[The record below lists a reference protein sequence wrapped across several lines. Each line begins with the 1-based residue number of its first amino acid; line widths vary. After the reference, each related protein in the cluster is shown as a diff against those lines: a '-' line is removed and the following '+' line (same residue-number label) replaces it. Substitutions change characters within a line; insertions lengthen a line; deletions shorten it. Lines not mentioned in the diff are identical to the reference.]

1 MPSIGPRPWTSWASI
16 GLLVVASP
24 LLLAV
29 AWFVLVDWPWDVA
42 IGFAAVFSG
51 HDVVQTADAEET
63 GVSLLLV
70 LVAVGAISW
79 LLHVRPPERLVW
91 RLSLYGLLLVVPI
104 VAILGI
110 ATEYG
115 LQAVL
120 ATRGYQYCT
129 YHVISTDKGGNGT
142 YVYTRS
148 DRPSLCAATKTVF
161 PPGTMVP
168 GRRQSF
174 DLPDS

>member
-1 MPSIGPRPWTSWASI
+1 MPSIGPRPRTSWASI

-63 GVSLLLV
+63 GVSLLLLLIV
-70 LVAVGAISW
+70 VAAVCW
-79 LLHVRPPERLVW
+79 LLRVRLLERFA
-91 RLSLYGLLLVVPI
+91 LYGLLLVVPI
-104 VAILGI
+104 IALLGL

-115 LQAVL
+115 LQALL
-120 ATRGYQYCT
+120 AARGYRYCT
-129 YHVISTDKGGNGT
+129 YHVISTDRGGNGT
-142 YVYTRS
+142 YVYTRD
-148 DRPSLCAATKTVF
+148 DRPDLCAATKLIF
-161 PPGTMVP
+161 PPRRKVP
-168 GRRQSF
+168 GRRAPF
-174 DLPDS
+174 DLPAE